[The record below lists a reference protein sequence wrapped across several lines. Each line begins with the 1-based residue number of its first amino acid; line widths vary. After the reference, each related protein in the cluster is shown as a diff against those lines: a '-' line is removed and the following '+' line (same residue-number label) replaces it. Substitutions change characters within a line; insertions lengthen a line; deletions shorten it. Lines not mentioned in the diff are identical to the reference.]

1 MLNHQGYNNGSI
13 GEGRRVE
20 ERASPGR
27 AHIEVL
33 QTFAERVRREQL
45 GRVVERA
52 IAAEPC
58 PTPALPTVVIADDAT
73 VRDLNR
79 RHRGLDEVTDVLAF
93 SFRHEGEYY
102 GEDAHARASPDS
114 QGFVLPP
121 DEEETLGDVI
131 VSYQQAERQARAAGH
146 PVDRELAAL
155 VAHGVLHLLGYDHMS
170 AEEEAAMKAKEA
182 TVLAGDAAT

>member
-1 MLNHQGYNNGSI
+1 M
-13 GEGRRVE
+13 E

-33 QTFAERVRREQL
+33 QPFAERVRRDQL

-52 IAAEPC
+52 IAAESGPA
-58 PTPALPTVVIADDAT
+58 PALPTVVIADDAT

-102 GEDAHARASPDS
+102 GEDAPARPSPDS
-114 QGFVLPP
+114 QALCCLP
-121 DEEETLGDVI
+121 TKRRRWGRGRLL
-131 VSYQQAERQARAAGH
+131 SAG
-146 PVDRELAAL
+146 
-155 VAHGVLHLLGYDHMS
+155 
-170 AEEEAAMKAKEA
+170 
-182 TVLAGDAAT
+182 